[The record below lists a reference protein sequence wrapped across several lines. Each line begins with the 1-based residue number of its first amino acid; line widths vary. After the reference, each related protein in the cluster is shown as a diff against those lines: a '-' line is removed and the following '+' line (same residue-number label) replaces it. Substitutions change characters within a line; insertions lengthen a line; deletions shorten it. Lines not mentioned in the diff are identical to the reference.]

1 MNLKEAQEYVQAIRD
16 MAADDELA
24 HSFEDALYFD
34 FAVMVAQSDSEFSE
48 IAKEI
53 CKTMD
58 IDFARRCA

>member
-1 MNLKEAQEYVQAIRD
+1 MNLKEAQKYVQAIRD
-16 MAADDELA
+16 MAGDDELA
-24 HSFEDALYFD
+24 HSFEDSLYCD
-34 FAVMVAQSDSEFSE
+34 FAIMVAQSDSEFSE